1 MADTV
6 PDIGH
11 ISRDVELCTWVKVLL
26 SAGHRWTQALVLHSG
41 RDRPY
46 KEIVFLLLLHR

>member
-41 RDRPY
+41 RDRQST
-46 KEIVFLLLLHR
+46 KKQFSLSFR